1 MLETLGVGMWHL
13 NRRTKEDF
21 TAARRLFERAT
32 VMAVFLLVSSG
43 WVRQAE
49 AQSAK
54 AVPFP
59 VASVHFEQNATDG
72 DVEVVFRA
80 KGGADGLANLKVLS
94 PDGRTVIEF
103 TAPDP
108 STLGM
113 RQFRIESPEP
123 KDVKALKAAY
133 PEGTYEFTGRTFSG
147 ATFVGK
153 STLSHRLPATAKFGT
168 PAPEA
173 EDVSIKDVKISWGA
187 VAGVASYIVKIEH
200 DELGTKI
207 EAVLPSSLTSFAV
220 PNGFLMPGTEYE
232 LEIGTVTAEGNVSF
246 VETSFTT
253 KK

>member
-1 MLETLGVGMWHL
+1 
-13 NRRTKEDF
+13 
-21 TAARRLFERAT
+21 
-32 VMAVFLLVSSG
+32 
-43 WVRQAE
+43 
-49 AQSAK
+49 
-54 AVPFP
+54 
-59 VASVHFEQNATDG
+59 
-72 DVEVVFRA
+72 
-80 KGGADGLANLKVLS
+80 
-94 PDGRTVIEF
+94 
-103 TAPDP
+103 
-108 STLGM
+108 M

-133 PEGTYEFTGRTFSG
+133 PEGTYEFTGRTFTG

-232 LEIGTVTAEGNVSF
+232 LGIGTVTAEGNVSF

-253 KK
+253 KIHRVENLPDNFHIVLAIDHSPHQLTHHLRAVRQDNPDFFKQIQERFHLAPETMRDSARMVNRPGFQVWIYFDEKKWSMFP

>member
-1 MLETLGVGMWHL
+1 MMSQT
-13 NRRTKEDF
+13 RTSGLR
-21 TAARRLFERAT
+21 AHAT
-32 VMAVFLLVSSG
+32 VMAALLLVSSG
-43 WVRQAE
+43 WVREAE

-72 DVEVVFRA
+72 DVEVVFEA
-80 KGGADGLANLKVLS
+80 KGGTDGLANLKVVS
-94 PDGRTVIEF
+94 PDGRTVIDF

-133 PEGTYEFTGRTFSG
+133 PEGAYEFTGRTFSG

-173 EDVSIKDVKISWGA
+173 EDVSIKDVEISWSA
-187 VAGVASYIVKIEH
+187 VVGVASYIVKIEQ
-200 DELGTKI
+200 DELETRI

-220 PNGFLMPGTEYE
+220 PNGFLMPGTEYQ
-232 LEIGTVTAEGNVSF
+232 LGIGTVTGEGNVSF